1 MRGLTCAVNWCLAIP
16 WLRQVCPRI
25 LLSFEL
31 KTKINNKNLIQMR
44 KVIYFLTL
52 LMMAVSAS
60 AQKIVDDR
68 MTDNGLRLISCE
80 SKPFRSMTDKVVL
93 SLAMSASV
101 KENDV
106 NYFLDAT
113 LTSSTPVSAPAG
125 ARMLIKTSNGDV
137 ITLTEFSNKTLSDNI
152 GDVKNVGGTIIKTFS
167 IHCTYLLSPEQI
179 QQILSGIVKIRIELN
194 GDTNYEKEW
203 KKDKISDFLSKE
215 YKLLTEAVASDKKGG
230 FADDF

>member
-1 MRGLTCAVNWCLAIP
+1 
-16 WLRQVCPRI
+16 
-25 LLSFEL
+25 
-31 KTKINNKNLIQMR
+31 MR
-44 KVIYFLTL
+44 KVIYFLTFL
-52 LMMAVSAS
+52 IIAASAS

-68 MTDNGLRLISCE
+68 TTDNGARLISCE

-101 KENDV
+101 KGDDA

-113 LTSSTPVSAPAG
+113 LSSSSPISAPAG

-152 GDVKNVGGTIIKTFS
+152 GDIKNVGGVVVKTFT
-167 IHCTYLLSPEQI
+167 IHCAYQLTEDQI
-179 QQILSGIVKIRIELN
+179 HQLLSGITKIRIELN
-194 GDTNYEKEW
+194 GDANYEKEW

-215 YKLLTEAVASDKKGG
+215 YKLLTEAVATDKKGG
-230 FADDF
+230 FSENF